1 MRDLAPQ
8 WVHANFTPAS
18 CCQHAKT
25 LRIRVDNCEGGREH
39 CRLWDL
45 YHLFVWD
52 FSKRGLEAG
61 TQAFP
66 VALRA
71 YFKHCDQP
79 PSRKEAALLVPVFL
93 LRTGLLLA
101 ECVDELERD
110 DLDIVLRARKNGV
123 DVDSFRG
130 VGAPPLM
137 KRDERVAILQR
148 RQKTL
153 LRAWRTLH
161 KKRDWLREVY
171 EDSGPKLLETSA
183 TLKLLP
189 PSESAIVVLKSRA
202 EEDAL
207 VAQRTA
213 ELGGGFWARV
223 KAGRECRA
231 PTTGM
236 QW

>member
-1 MRDLAPQ
+1 M
-8 WVHANFTPAS
+8 
-18 CCQHAKT
+18 
-25 LRIRVDNCEGGREH
+25 
-39 CRLWDL
+39 

-52 FSKRGLEAG
+52 FSKRGLDAG
-61 TQAFP
+61 AQAFP

-71 YFKHCDQP
+71 YFKHVDQP

-110 DLDIVLRARKNGV
+110 DLDIVLRARKSGV

-153 LRAWRTLH
+153 LRVWRTLY
-161 KKRDWLREVY
+161 KKRDWLREIF
-171 EDSGPKLLETSA
+171 EESGPKLLETSA

-189 PSESAIVVLKSRA
+189 PSESAVVVLTCVEINQSSGRP
-202 EEDAL
+202 EN
-207 VAQRTA
+207 RTA
-213 ELGGGFWARV
+213 TPSTRWRV
-223 KAGRECRA
+223 DGVRA
-231 PTTGM
+231 PREPHRHAIEQASRRRRGG
-236 QW
+236 

>member
-1 MRDLAPQ
+1 MP
-8 WVHANFTPAS
+8 PAR
-18 CCQHAKT
+18 QDIKV
-25 LRIRVDNCEGGREH
+25 RVDNCEGGREH

-71 YFKHCDQP
+71 YFKHCDEP

-137 KRDERVAILQR
+137 KSDER
-148 RQKTL
+148 
-153 LRAWRTLH
+153 
-161 KKRDWLREVY
+161 
-171 EDSGPKLLETSA
+171 SA
-183 TLKLLP
+183 
-189 PSESAIVVLKSRA
+189 
-202 EEDAL
+202 
-207 VAQRTA
+207 
-213 ELGGGFWARV
+213 F
-223 KAGRECRA
+223 
-231 PTTGM
+231 
-236 QW
+236 